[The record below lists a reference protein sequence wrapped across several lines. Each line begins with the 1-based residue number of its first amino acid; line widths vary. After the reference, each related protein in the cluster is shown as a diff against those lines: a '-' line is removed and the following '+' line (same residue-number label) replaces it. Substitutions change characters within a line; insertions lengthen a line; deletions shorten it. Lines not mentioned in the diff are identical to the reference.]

1 MKNRLFNSIFLCFVL
16 LKVSMAQENTQIKEP
31 DVFIKKIEI
40 SGHEMPLDSIFKT
53 NYYSNNLKVILGNKF
68 TTPNTSRYRL
78 FNPDVAS
85 SKYSIWNPV
94 DSSEINIYNLPA
106 GKYEF
111 QLMDLKSKTKEVQ
124 SAFTLIIN
132 RPWYR
137 TWWFWAIGFICL
149 FTLLYGREKFL
160 KSQEEEEKEQQKKI
174 VDLELRTLQLQMNP
188 HFIFNALNSIQSYIM
203 SKDTVKANDY
213 LTKFAHLIRMFLDSS
228 RNKYIS
234 IDEEITLLQLYVEME
249 SLRFENKFNYQI
261 KVDPN
266 VDRMIEI
273 PTMVLQPF
281 VENSINHGLRYKEEK
296 GFLEISFTDDEN
308 FITCTLK
315 DDGVGR
321 IRSKGIQVKSIKG
334 YKSQGLKI
342 TQERLKTYNKI
353 NNSNIQFSIDN
364 VLTVEESE
372 DVGTVVI
379 IKFPK
384 NME

>member
-1 MKNRLFNSIFLCFVL
+1 MEYRLSNLTLFFFGL
-16 LKVSMAQENTQIKEP
+16 LTVSMAQENTQIRESNVYIEK
-31 DVFIKKIEI
+31 VEI
-40 SGHEMPLDSIFKT
+40 SGRAVPMDSILQT
-53 NYYSNNLKVILGNKF
+53 DYYHNNLKVFFGNQF
-68 TTPNTSRYRL
+68 TFPNTGRYRL

-85 SKYSIWNPV
+85 SKYSIWNTV
-94 DSSEINIYNLPA
+94 DSPEINIYNLPA
-106 GKYEF
+106 GTYEF
-111 QLMDLKSKTKEVQ
+111 QFMDVVSKTKTTKT
-124 SAFTLIIN
+124 AFILIVN
-132 RPWYR
+132 RPWYS
-137 TWWFWAIGFICL
+137 TWWFWALGFVCL

-188 HFIFNALNSIQSYIM
+188 HFIFNALNSIQSYVM
-203 SKDTVKANDY
+203 SQDTVKANDY

-249 SLRFENKFNYQI
+249 NLRFENKFDYQI
-261 KVDPN
+261 NVDPN
-266 VDRMIEI
+266 VDKMIEI

-281 VENSINHGLRYKEEK
+281 IENSINHGLRYKENK
-296 GFLEISFTDDEN
+296 GFLEINFTDDAN
-308 FITCTLK
+308 FITCTVI

-321 IRSKGIQVKSIKG
+321 IKSKGIQVKSIKG

-364 VLTVEESE
+364 VLSE
-372 DVGTVVI
+372 NDSADVGTVVI
-379 IKFPK
+379 IRFPK